1 MVNLLIVDDDLNF
14 CKNITNVLT
23 KNKNVRIC
31 KICTNGLE
39 ALNVLNKEDIDI
51 IILDIIMPTCNGIDV
66 LNALSSQKNS
76 KYNNSIIVISGE
88 FSFFQ
93 QLVNNPFVYDYILK
107 GSSND
112 KVLKQ
117 VNKLIENKDISL
129 QRAKIANELKK
140 IGYDINYKGTIYL
153 IDAIFQMYLYKENFI
168 DNLQKDIYPIISK
181 MYNKSVHNIKC
192 NITNATELM
201 YYKCDIN
208 TLKEYFNFYD
218 DTKPTVKTVI
228 YTVLNKI
235 I

>member
-1 MVNLLIVDDDLNF
+1 
-14 CKNITNVLT
+14 
-23 KNKNVRIC
+23 
-31 KICTNGLE
+31 
-39 ALNVLNKEDIDI
+39 
-51 IILDIIMPTCNGIDV
+51 MPICNGIDV
-66 LNALSSQKNS
+66 LNALSNQGNS

-88 FSFFQ
+88 ISFLQ

-107 GSSND
+107 GISND

-117 VNKLIENKDISL
+117 VNKLIESKDILL

-153 IDAIFQMYLYKENFI
+153 IDAIFQMYLHKENLI
-168 DNLQKDIYPIISK
+168 DNLQRDIYPIISK
-181 MYNKSVHNIKC
+181 KYNKTVHNIKC

-218 DTKPTVKTVI
+218 DTKPTTKTVI

-235 I
+235 V